1 MTPLGYDLIEHHVES
16 VINGAAGRFGGKSN
30 RYHDWVTLLT
40 AASSRLGVWVGRT
53 RQHALLVGLGTP
65 RPRLQF
71 LEKDPGVRPGD
82 VVSTSPAS
90 TLLPPNI
97 PVGVVQSV
105 NEQAVPAPDGLVQLS
120 APVDAVDWVQVRT
133 R

>member
-1 MTPLGYDLIEHHVES
+1 
-16 VINGAAGRFGGKSN
+16 
-30 RYHDWVTLLT
+30 VTLLT
-40 AASSRLGVWVGRT
+40 DASSRLGVWVGRT